1 MSYSVEG
8 QMFSMI
14 CQWQVSGISQIEFC
28 KKKSVSYATFHYWY
42 KKFRDSEVSEEVVSS
57 FIPVT
62 IADRVGSAF
71 CSVRLPD
78 GVVIDFHSPVSPG
91 YLNQLGK

>member
-1 MSYSVEG
+1 MSHSAEG

-14 CQWQVSGISQIEFC
+14 RQWQVSGISQIEFC

-57 FIPVT
+57 FIPLTVSLAKEM
-62 IADRVGSAF
+62 I
-71 CSVRLPD
+71 LQP
-78 GVVIDFHSPVSPG
+78 VIS
-91 YLNQLGK
+91 GKSIRNKAPKTALAKKV